1 MDGRVQTKWPHF
13 PPHQSIFRR
22 PRRLGLSLALSFALS
37 STSYLRRLFAPA
49 QFRQIETAPR
59 RRMPPACVPG
69 VAEYSF
75 QLYPDAEGRLGYVKI
90 QMEIEVGSKIPP
102 RGQSQRTR

>member
-1 MDGRVQTKWPHF
+1 
-13 PPHQSIFRR
+13 
-22 PRRLGLSLALSFALS
+22 
-37 STSYLRRLFAPA
+37 
-49 QFRQIETAPR
+49 
-59 RRMPPACVPG
+59 MPPACVPG

-75 QLYPDAEGRLGYVKI
+75 QLYPGVEGRLGYVKI